1 MPKCAKCQHSGDKN
15 DNIGTDMSGEEN
27 LSRKIMDMVEPGKR
41 RRGNGSTATEKIW
54 PNSN

>member
-15 DNIGTDMSGEEN
+15 DNIGTDMSREEN